1 MKADDMTDEDLCF
14 APATELARRYRDRTL
29 SPRTVMAA
37 VLARIAAHDRAVN
50 AFVTVLADQA
60 MAEAEAAERRFAA
73 GSPRGPLDGI
83 PVTVKDLTLTRGI
96 PTQYGSPTR
105 RGFIPDLDAPIVTRL
120 RDAGAIIIGKT
131 TTPEFGWIGTGRSPL
146 TGLTHTPWRIGL
158 TAGGSSAG
166 AGAAAA
172 AGFGALHQG
181 SDAAG
186 SVRLPAHFCG
196 VFGLKPSFGRIP
208 IHPVSNTDYTS
219 HLGPLARSVADAAL
233 MLKVMAGPHDWDH
246 TSLEAPPADYPAL
259 LDHPPA
265 RPRLAYSA
273 DFGHA
278 RVDPE
283 VAALARAG
291 AERLAAALGVPLHDV
306 TPPWGKAG
314 PELIRFFWP
323 AHWAVHAPKLA
334 QWRAAMD
341 PGFVACIEDGMR
353 ISVAD
358 YQLMRERKYAYIRD
372 INIFFEDWDFLLSP
386 AASVAAF
393 PSERL
398 VPEGWPEHPWD
409 WLGWAEFSYPFDLSG
424 NPAASVPTGFTAD
437 GLPVGLQIAGRR
449 FDDLGVLQ
457 ISRAFE
463 RAAPW
468 ADRRPSLGA

>member
-1 MKADDMTDEDLCF
+1 MTDDDLCF
-14 APATELARRYRDRTL
+14 APATELARLYRARTL

-37 VLARIAAHDRAVN
+37 ILARIAAEDGAIN
-50 AFVTVLADQA
+50 AFATLLGDQA
-60 MAEAEAAERRFAA
+60 MAEAAAAERRFAA
-73 GSPRGPLDGI
+73 GAPLGVLDGI
-83 PVTVKDLTLTRGI
+83 PVTLKDLTLTRGI
-96 PTQYGSPTR
+96 PTQYGSKTR
-105 RGFIPDLDAPIVTRL
+105 RGFVPDLDAPIVTRL
-120 RDAGAIIIGKT
+120 RAAGAIVIGKT

-166 AGAAAA
+166 AAAAAA
-172 AGFGALHQG
+172 AGFGPLHQG

-186 SVRLPAHFCG
+186 SIRLPAHFCG
-196 VFGLKPSFGRIP
+196 AFGLKPSFGRVP
-208 IHPVSNTDYTS
+208 IHPVSNTDYSS
-219 HLGPLARSVADAAL
+219 HLGPLTRSVADAAL
-233 MLKVMAGPHDWDH
+233 MLKVMAGPHPWDH
-246 TSLEAPPADYPAL
+246 TSLEAPPADYPAG
-259 LDHPPA
+259 LDQPP
-265 RPRLAYSA
+265 RRLRLAYSA

-283 VAALARAG
+283 IAALARAG
-291 AERLAAALGVPLHDV
+291 ATRLADALGAEIHEV

-314 PELIRFFWP
+314 PELIRFLWP

-334 QWRAAMD
+334 DWRADMD
-341 PGFVACIEDGMR
+341 PGFVACIEEGTQIGM
-353 ISVAD
+353 AE

-398 VPEGWPEHPWD
+398 VPVGWPEHPWD
-409 WLGWAEFSYPFDLSG
+409 WLAWAEFSYPFDLSG
-424 NPAASVPTGFTAD
+424 HPAASVPAGFTAD
-437 GLPVGLQIAGRR
+437 GLPVGLQIVGHR

-457 ISRAFE
+457 MSRAFE

-468 ADRRPSLGA
+468 AARRPPKHAAPPAT

>member
-1 MKADDMTDEDLCF
+1 MTAEDLCF
-14 APATELARRYRDRTL
+14 TPATELARLYRAGTL
-29 SPRTVMAA
+29 SPVTVVEA
-37 VLARIAAHDRAVN
+37 VLARIAAHDNKIN
-50 AFVTVLADQA
+50 AFVTVCGESAL
-60 MAEAEAAERRFAA
+60 AEARAAEHGFKS
-73 GSPRGPLDGI
+73 GHPLGPLAGI
-83 PVTVKDLTLTRGI
+83 PVTLKDLTLTRGI
-96 PTQYGSPTR
+96 PTQYGSKTR
-105 RGFIPDLDAPIVTRL
+105 RGFIPDSDAPIVTRL
-120 RDAGAIIIGKT
+120 RQAGAIVLGKT

-158 TAGGSSAG
+158 TSGGSSAG

-172 AGFGALHQG
+172 AGFGPLHQG

-196 VFGLKPSFGRIP
+196 VYGLKPSFGRVP
-208 IHPVSNTDYTS
+208 IYPVSNTDYSS
-219 HLGPLARSVADAAL
+219 HLGPLTRTVADAAL
-233 MLKVMAGPHDWDH
+233 MLKVMAGPHPWDH

-259 LDHPPA
+259 LEAIPP

-291 AERLAAALGVPLHDV
+291 AERLAAALEVPLHEAH
-306 TPPWGKAG
+306 PPWGPLG

-323 AHWAVHAPKLA
+323 AHWSVHAPKLA
-334 QWRAAMD
+334 EFRAEMD
-341 PGFVACIEDGMR
+341 PGFVACIEEGTR
-353 ISVAD
+353 IGVSA

-372 INIFFEDWDFLLSP
+372 IEISFEIWDFLLSP

-393 PSERL
+393 PADRL
-398 VPEGWPEHPWD
+398 VPEGWAAHPWD
-409 WLGWAEFSYPFDLSG
+409 WLAWAEFSYPFDLSG
-424 NPAASVPTGFTAD
+424 NPSASLPCGFTKA
-437 GLPVGLQIAGRR
+437 GLPVGLQITGRR

-457 ISRAFE
+457 LSRAFE

-468 ADRRPSLGA
+468 AGARPPL

>member
-1 MKADDMTDEDLCF
+1 MTDDDLCF
-14 APATELARRYRDRTL
+14 TPATELARLYRARAL

-37 VLARIAAHDRAVN
+37 VLARIAAHDGAIN
-50 AFVTVLADQA
+50 AFVTRLDDQA

-73 GSPRGPLDGI
+73 GTPLGALDGI

-105 RGFIPDLDAPIVTRL
+105 RGFVPDVDAPIVTRL
-120 RDAGAIIIGKT
+120 RAAGAIIIGKT

-146 TGLTHTPWRIGL
+146 TGLTHTPWRIGR

-172 AGFGALHQG
+172 AGFGPLHQG

-208 IHPVSNTDYTS
+208 IHPVSNTDYSS
-219 HLGPLARSVADAAL
+219 HLGPLTRTVADAAL
-233 MLKVMAGPHDWDH
+233 MLKVMAGPHPWDH
-246 TSLEAPPADYPAL
+246 TSLEAPPADYPAG
-259 LDHPPA
+259 LDRPPRHP
-265 RPRLAYSA
+265 RIAYSP

-291 AERLAAALGVPLHDV
+291 AERLADALGAELHDV
-306 TPPWGKAG
+306 TPPWGPAG

-334 QWRAAMD
+334 DWRAAMD
-341 PGFVACIEDGMR
+341 PGLVACIDDGAR
-353 ISVAD
+353 IGMAD

-372 INIFFEDWDFLLSP
+372 ISIFLEDWDFLLSP

-424 NPAASVPTGFTAD
+424 HPAASVPAGFTAD
-437 GLPVGLQIAGRR
+437 GLPVGLQIVGQR

-457 ISRAFE
+457 MSRTFE

-468 ADRRPSLGA
+468 AEKRPPISK